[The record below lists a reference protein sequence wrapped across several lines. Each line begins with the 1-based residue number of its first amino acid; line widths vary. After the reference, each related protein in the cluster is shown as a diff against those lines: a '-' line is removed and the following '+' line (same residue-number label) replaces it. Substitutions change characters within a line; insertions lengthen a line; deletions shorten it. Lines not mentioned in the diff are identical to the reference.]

1 MNTSLTMAGAW
12 LITPP
17 RAGRFD
23 SALRA
28 CPDVALLD
36 LEDSVRTESK
46 DAARVAALAYLN
58 ARRGQDEGVLTGLRI
73 NSPGTVHGLKD
84 LAAIAD
90 SGVCDAVVLVPKVES
105 ARDIDLVS
113 QALDAERQ
121 RLSVWA
127 LIETPRAI
135 LRLDAVLATA
145 QLQGVVFGAADYAA
159 ATGCRT
165 SAKALLWARSA
176 LAAGAAAAGIP
187 AIDSPYFDLDDA
199 DGLRTH
205 AEEARELGYAG
216 KGAVHP
222 DQLPIIR
229 EAFSPTAAEIAAA
242 RAIVAAADEA
252 GGDMTRAGG
261 HMVGPPLVAAARALL
276 ARTTKTLQ
284 ASNPQEAADE

>member
-1 MNTSLTMAGAW
+1 MTTSFTTASTW

-36 LEDSVRTESK
+36 LEDSIRAESK
-46 DAARVAALAYLN
+46 DAAREAALAYLT
-58 ARRGQDEGVLTGLRI
+58 ARRGQAEGVLTGLRI
-73 NSPGTVHGLKD
+73 NSPGTVYGLKD

-90 SGVCDAVVLVPKVES
+90 SSVCDAVVLVPKVES

-113 QALDAERQ
+113 QVLDAERR
-121 RLSVWA
+121 RLSMWA

-135 LRLDAVLATA
+135 LQLDAVLATPR
-145 QLQGVVFGAADYAA
+145 LQGVVFGAADYAA

-187 AIDSPYFDLDDA
+187 AIDSPYFELDDTE
-199 DGLRTH
+199 GLRAD

-222 DQLPIIR
+222 DQLLVIR
-229 EAFSPTAAEIAAA
+229 EAFSPTDAEIAAA
-242 RAIVAAADEA
+242 RTIVAAADQA
-252 GGDMTRAGG
+252 RGDMTRAGG

-276 ARTTKTLQ
+276 ARTARTLQ
-284 ASNPQEAADE
+284 PSAPQEAADE

>member
-1 MNTSLTMAGAW
+1 MSTSFAAAGTW

-36 LEDSVRTESK
+36 LEDSVRAESK
-46 DAARVAALAYLN
+46 DAAREAALAYLT
-58 ARRGQDEGVLTGLRI
+58 ARDQDGGVVTGLRI
-73 NSPGTVHGLKD
+73 NSPGTMYGLKD

-90 SGVCDAVVLVPKVES
+90 SSMCDAVVLVPKVES

-113 QALDAERQ
+113 QALDAERR
-121 RLSVWA
+121 RLSLWA

-135 LRLDAVLATA
+135 LQLDAVLATPR
-145 QLQGVVFGAADYAA
+145 LQGVVFGAADYAA
-159 ATGCRT
+159 ATGCGT
-165 SAKALLWARSA
+165 NTKALWWARSA

-187 AIDSPYFDLDDA
+187 AIDSPYFELNDT
-199 DGLRTH
+199 DGLRAD
-205 AEEARELGYAG
+205 AENARVLGYAG

-222 DQLPIIR
+222 DQLPVIR
-229 EAFSPTAAEIAAA
+229 EAFRPTATEVAEA

-276 ARTTKTLQ
+276 ARTARTPQPST
-284 ASNPQEAADE
+284 PQEAADE